1 MNREG
6 AYIETSGFSAHI
18 FSMTAVAKRQTPSKR
33 PVYRGVALPALVG
46 VQTRFTKAQ
55 LKKAVEAAVTKNADA
70 LAASK

>member
-1 MNREG
+1 MP
-6 AYIETSGFSAHI
+6 
-18 FSMTAVAKRQTPSKR
+18 AVAKRPSPAKR

-70 LAASK
+70 LARSK